1 MKHHAKTMQMSN
13 HAQQRIEQLQ
23 LQPHPEGGFYRE
35 MHRASQVV
43 QSSGH
48 AGSRHAYTTIY
59 FLLPSGHHSAWHR
72 VASDE
77 TWFSHEGCAVALY
90 LLSPERGQIERQELG
105 SGSGQFQFTVKAN
118 QWFAARPVAE
128 ASFCL
133 VSCAVGP
140 GFTFD
145 DFELATDEQMT
156 QLLSAEDRPLGLSLL
171 AG

>member
-1 MKHHAKTMQMSN
+1 MQIIDN
-13 HAQQRIEQLQ
+13 AQRHIERLQ
-23 LQPHPEGGFYRE
+23 LLPHPEGGFYRE
-35 MHRASQVV
+35 VHRADHEVH
-43 QSSGH
+43 SSTHG
-48 AGSRHAYTTIY
+48 GVRQAYTTIY

-77 TWFSHEGCAVALY
+77 TWFFHEGCAVALY
-90 LLSPERGQIERQELG
+90 LLSPETGKIEQQQLG
-105 SGSGQFQFTVKAN
+105 SDSGQFQFTVKAN

-145 DFELATDEQMT
+145 DFELATADQIMSLVGLTDTE
-156 QLLSAEDRPLGLSLL
+156 LALSLL
-171 AG
+171 TD